1 MSERDASRQ
10 FRPVNQSLGQQPSL
24 GPIPA
29 NLLAPSAGILFGF
42 YVLFVLIFHIP
53 FTWFLLLSIWGIA
66 SWWVVVGEKT
76 WRFTHKFQ
84 GVPDWKRG
92 HLDYQCCLREADYDS
107 NETSNWQ

>member
-1 MSERDASRQ
+1 MAERDTHRQ

-24 GPIPA
+24 GPIPS
-29 NLLAPSAGILFGF
+29 NLLGPSAGILFGF
-42 YVLFVLIFHIP
+42 YVLFVVILHIP

-76 WRFTHKFQ
+76 WQFTHKFK

-92 HLDYQCCLREADYDS
+92 HLSYRCCLREKDHDS
-107 NETSNWQ
+107 NETSKRQ